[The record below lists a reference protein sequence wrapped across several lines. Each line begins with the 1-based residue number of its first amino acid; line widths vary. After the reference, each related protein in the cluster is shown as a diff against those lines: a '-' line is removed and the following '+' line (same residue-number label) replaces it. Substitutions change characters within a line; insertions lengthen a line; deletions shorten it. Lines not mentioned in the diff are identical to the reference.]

1 MRNPTV
7 AIKRNSPSEPKVIEL
22 RPAEKYAFC
31 LECDRFKR
39 FTKRCSECG
48 CFMPLKVRV
57 PGQHCP
63 IDKW

>member
-1 MRNPTV
+1 M
-7 AIKRNSPSEPKVIEL
+7 IEL

-39 FTKRCSECG
+39 LTKRCKECG

-57 PGQHCP
+57 PGLHCP
-63 IDKW
+63 IGKW